1 MNSVS
6 NNDEVDP
13 KPTIKDL
20 CEKVGMS
27 RQNYYA
33 ARQLRHRREIDEDL
47 ILALVRQ
54 ERGLQGRLGGRKL
67 LYKIKPELEA
77 AGVEIGRDRFFE
89 LLAENDLL
97 VERKPGRPKT
107 THSRHSLPV
116 YRNLLAE
123 LELTAPNEAWVSDL
137 TYIRT
142 DAGFMYAA
150 LIMDAYSRKIVG
162 YHLGDSLESIGCQAA
177 LRMALDDLPHGVHPV
192 HHSDRG
198 CQYCCHAYVE
208 LLESRGLRIS
218 MTEVLH
224 CYENAKAERL
234 NGILKSEYEMDQT
247 FRTKDQTRRA
257 FTQAVHLYNHCRP
270 HEKLAYRYP
279 AEVHQEAA

>member
-1 MNSVS
+1 
-6 NNDEVDP
+6 
-13 KPTIKDL
+13 
-20 CEKVGMS
+20 MS

-33 ARQLRHRREIDEDL
+33 ARQLRHRREIDEEL
-47 ILALVRQ
+47 ILALVQQ
-54 ERGLQGRLGGRKL
+54 ERRLQGRLGGRKL
-67 LYKIKPELEA
+67 LHRIKPELET

-107 THSRHSLPV
+107 TYSRHSLPV

-123 LELTAPNEAWVSDL
+123 MELTTPNQAWVSDL

-142 DAGFMYAA
+142 EEGFMYAA

-162 YHLGDSLESIGCQAA
+162 HHLGDSLESIGCQTA
-177 LRMALDDLPHGVHPV
+177 LQMALDDLPKGVHPV

-234 NGILKSEYEMDQT
+234 NGILKNEYEMDQT
-247 FRTKDQTRRA
+247 FRTKDQARRA
-257 FTQAVHLYNHCRP
+257 FEQAVHLYNHCRP
-270 HEKLAYRYP
+270 HGMLKYRYP
-279 AEVHQEAA
+279 CVVHEEAA

>member
-1 MNSVS
+1 
-6 NNDEVDP
+6 
-13 KPTIKDL
+13 
-20 CEKVGMS
+20 MS

-33 ARQLRHRREIDEDL
+33 ARQLRHKREIDEDL
-47 ILALVRQ
+47 ILALVQQ
-54 ERGLQGRLGGRKL
+54 ERRLQGRLGGRKL
-67 LYKIKPELEA
+67 LYRIKPELEA

-123 LELTAPNEAWVSDL
+123 MELTAPNEAWVGDL

-142 DAGFMYAA
+142 EEGFMYAA

-177 LRMALDDLPHGVHPV
+177 LRMALNDLPQGVHPV

-208 LLESRGLRIS
+208 LLGSRGLRIS

-247 FRTKDQTRRA
+247 FRTKNHARRA
-257 FTQAVHLYNHCRP
+257 FKQAVHLYNQCRP
-270 HEKLAYRYP
+270 HGKLAYRYP